1 MSKNCWISSGSL
13 ISVDTGCDVINASLT
28 ITGKM
33 SSTTWRANC
42 KYSNSQQIS
51 RICFFPFD
59 TKQDTE
65 RQCVNAY
72 DEQPNSPQFILLH
85 RSQDG
90 GDGGQILECEN
101 CEARFDNFFLLPAL
115 CLFVCLF
122 VCFFFSFLSADQLA
136 CTNAT
141 RVGYGQSTLD

>member
-51 RICFFPFD
+51 RICFSLLTLNRTLKDNVWMHMTSSLTHRNLFSSIEVKMAVMGAKSSNARIV
-59 TKQDTE
+59 KQGST
-65 RQCVNAY
+65 
-72 DEQPNSPQFILLH
+72 I
-85 RSQDG
+85 
-90 GDGGQILECEN
+90 
-101 CEARFDNFFLLPAL
+101 FFS
-115 CLFVCLF
+115 CLRFVCLF